1 MVFMKILYL
10 LIFIFIQNQ
19 SFAADW
25 RPNQVGSFLSSK
37 FARSITDID
46 KAAYYAQ
53 YSYSQNTAASGLG
66 IIALEAL
73 LANGQIK
80 EAIPIG
86 IKISNEVPEITLAQ
100 YLKVLD
106 SLDSNN
112 FNKTLELLLKVS
124 PNGID
129 TYILPI
135 LQTWAAAGSNQQT
148 GGLQIIKD
156 QAERGVLEPIYDYH
170 SALIN
175 EFIGNSEAAKINYS
189 NIIKKSNNANAQV
202 YLSAAEFFKRNDNQ
216 GLLDKTI
223 AKLERLKP
231 YSNELFLLKNSNVSP
246 SKKINNVK
254 DGIAE
259 IFLNSAEIL
268 FNEGLDRQA
277 LIYGQIALYLS
288 PNLDSA
294 SYLLGKIFRSINN
307 NERAVKYLKN
317 VKDNSSIFYDAKITY
332 AEIIYDIEGTEKSFA
347 ILNKLHK
354 LHPENINLSRS
365 IAELFYKSENFDK
378 SIEYY
383 DLIFSKIEKIEFK
396 HWPLFYSSGIALER
410 GKKWERAEKQFLMA
424 LKFVPDNPQVL
435 NYLGYSWI
443 DQGININAAMEMIV
457 KAAEQRPSDGYI
469 IDSLGWAF
477 YQIGQYE
484 EAVIKLEKAV
494 ELTSDSIIIDH
505 LGDAL
510 FYSGRK
516 IEAVFQWKRA
526 LEFEP
531 SEEMTNKIKEKI
543 EGTIIPKAGINA
555 GSKPI

>member
-112 FNKTLELLLKVS
+112 FNKTLELLRKVS

-202 YLSAAEFFKRNDNQ
+202 YLSAAEFFKRNNNQ

-231 YSNELFLLKNSNVSP
+231 YSNELFLLKNSDVSP

-332 AEIIYDIEGTEKSFA
+332 AEIIYDIEGIEKSFA

-531 SEEMTNKIKEKI
+531 SEEMINKIKEKI

-555 GSKPI
+555 ASKPI

>member
-86 IKISNEVPEITLAQ
+86 IKISDEVPEITLAQ

-202 YLSAAEFFKRNDNQ
+202 YLSAAEFFKRNNNQ

-555 GSKPI
+555 ASKPI

>member
-53 YSYSQNTAASGLG
+53 YSYSQNTASSGLG

-156 QAERGVLEPIYDYH
+156 QAERGVLEPIFDYH

-175 EFIGNSEAAKINYS
+175 EYIGNDEAAKINYS

-202 YLSAAEFFKRNDNQ
+202 YLSAAEFFKRNNNQ
-216 GLLDKTI
+216 
-223 AKLERLKP
+223 
-231 YSNELFLLKNSNVSP
+231 
-246 SKKINNVK
+246 
-254 DGIAE
+254 
-259 IFLNSAEIL
+259 
-268 FNEGLDRQA
+268 
-277 LIYGQIALYLS
+277 
-288 PNLDSA
+288 
-294 SYLLGKIFRSINN
+294 
-307 NERAVKYLKN
+307 
-317 VKDNSSIFYDAKITY
+317 
-332 AEIIYDIEGTEKSFA
+332 
-347 ILNKLHK
+347 
-354 LHPENINLSRS
+354 
-365 IAELFYKSENFDK
+365 
-378 SIEYY
+378 
-383 DLIFSKIEKIEFK
+383 
-396 HWPLFYSSGIALER
+396 
-410 GKKWERAEKQFLMA
+410 
-424 LKFVPDNPQVL
+424 
-435 NYLGYSWI
+435 
-443 DQGININAAMEMIV
+443 
-457 KAAEQRPSDGYI
+457 
-469 IDSLGWAF
+469 
-477 YQIGQYE
+477 
-484 EAVIKLEKAV
+484 VI
-494 ELTSDSIIIDH
+494 
-505 LGDAL
+505 
-510 FYSGRK
+510 R
-516 IEAVFQWKRA
+516 
-526 LEFEP
+526 
-531 SEEMTNKIKEKI
+531 
-543 EGTIIPKAGINA
+543 
-555 GSKPI
+555 